1 MKSELRFN
9 LKTSVSQSSRSTEH
23 TTVIQTDRS
32 WRVPS
37 ACQVSG
43 LNVDYP
49 CEHCKATRHI
59 RYYPHSI
66 EGDYCSD
73 FCEWRLR
80 EAK

>member
-9 LKTSVSQSSRSTEH
+9 LKTSIFKSSGSTEH
-23 TTVIQTDRS
+23 TTVIQTERS

-37 ACQVSG
+37 ACRVSG

-49 CEHCKATRHI
+49 YENGKATRHI
-59 RYYPHSI
+59 CYYPHST

-80 EAK
+80 ETK